1 MFSCAVVY
9 LPCDEHVRP
18 ISWIELYVLY
28 IVRGFAVLD
37 QPVYLA
43 YDRPTPDKL
52 LRAFKNLCR
61 AVVARTLSER
71 GDALLFKPAT
81 KTRDQL
87 VGVGILGQNASLM
100 CNVHVS
106 DAEALAIA
114 QAIICLSRRVS
125 AQNVNKFTNGQ
136 RCFIPRLLTLNG
148 NSGWVSTVK
157 RLSPQNNASNL
168 WSLAPLCV
176 GTSQNVTFYKCKH
189 CDRVEPSSCAKF
201 QYTDLDCSLKCPKR
215 KCNKLTEV
223 CACGEYWFTC
233 AQHAKRAAWTDQPA
247 QSHDKAT
254 GRTADSKSSKLKAT
268 KKPEHDYHVL
278 LQDDLR
284 RGRKRPLANSVVIL
298 DEPAVPPQHLRK
310 LGVILS
316 ERFGFPSSSSSSC
329 SRLT

>member
-1 MFSCAVVY
+1 M
-9 LPCDEHVRP
+9 
-18 ISWIELYVLY
+18 
-28 IVRGFAVLD
+28 
-37 QPVYLA
+37 
-43 YDRPTPDKL
+43 
-52 LRAFKNLCR
+52 
-61 AVVARTLSER
+61 ARTLSER
-71 GDALLFKPAT
+71 GHALLFQPAT

-100 CNVHVS
+100 FNVHVS

-157 RLSPQNNASNL
+157 RLSPQNNASIL

-201 QYTDLDCSLKCPKR
+201 QYTDLDCSLKCPNR
-215 KCNKLTEV
+215 KCNKLTKVGDWV

-284 RGRKRPLANSVVIL
+284 RGRKRPLANSVVIF
-298 DEPAVPPQHLRK
+298 DEPAVPPQRLRK

-316 ERFGFPSSSSSSC
+316 ERFGFPSSTSSSC